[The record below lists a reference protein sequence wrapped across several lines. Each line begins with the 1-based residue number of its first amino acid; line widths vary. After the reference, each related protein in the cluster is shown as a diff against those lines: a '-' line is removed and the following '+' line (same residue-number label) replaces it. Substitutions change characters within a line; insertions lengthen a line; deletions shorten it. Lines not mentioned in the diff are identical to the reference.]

1 MSIGQPISRL
11 DGPLKVTGRA
21 KYTADIHVDGILYA
35 VLVPSSV
42 PNGTIAA
49 IDATEAENAA
59 GVVGVFTHLNT
70 PKFAEVTNPPAG
82 QTVLP
87 LQGDRIFY
95 EGQPVALVV
104 GNTLEET
111 TEAARLVRVT
121 YRPDAFATDFLTGL
135 GRAEARPLFG
145 MPPDA
150 SVGDFDA
157 ALAGANVKVEGVYST
172 ADRHHNTMEP
182 SAILAVW
189 RDDRLELYDAVQGV
203 VDTRNTMAHVLQLDP
218 ARIRVR
224 SEFVGGGFGCKGFLW
239 PHEIL
244 AAMAARE
251 LSRPVRLALT
261 RAQTFT
267 SHGYQP
273 ASRQTVMLTARSD
286 GTLTGIRHDSVL
298 AGSFAGDHVEPSGW
312 GTLAL
317 YASPAIQT
325 THRVV
330 RVDRGNPTPM
340 RAPLEGVGLVAVEIA
355 MDELAYELGMDPLDL
370 RLKNYA
376 EVDPA
381 DGKPFSSK
389 KLRECYAEGATRFG
403 WSGRST
409 EPRSMRDGRDLIG
422 YGMAT
427 ALFRTFRSPAK
438 VRIGISR
445 AGQVLI
451 ETSTQEIGTG
461 VYTIFPQIAADMLG
475 IPVERVSLVLGDTDL
490 PESPMNAGSRATL
503 STGSAV
509 QDAAR
514 NLKHKLAA
522 AGADTPAGYPAA
534 LARLGVEKLSA
545 DGEWTPGEATHAMY
559 SFGAIFAEVRVD
571 EDIPVPRVRRVVGV
585 YNAGKIINPKT
596 ARSQMTG
603 GVIWGIGQALLEKSE
618 MDHQHGR
625 FMSKNLAGY
634 LVPVNA
640 DVPAID
646 VSFVD
651 DFDEKVGPLGARGI
665 GELGAIGVGAAI
677 ANAVFH
683 ATGVRVREVPI
694 RLEHLMVEGGMR

>member
-1 MSIGQPISRL
+1 MSIGQPVSRL
-11 DGPLKVTGRA
+11 DGPRKVTGQA
-21 KYTADIHVDGILYA
+21 IYTADVRLEDILYA
-35 VLVPSSV
+35 VIVPASI
-42 PNGTIAA
+42 PNGTVTA
-49 IDATEAENAA
+49 IDVREAANAS
-59 GVVGVFTHLNT
+59 GVVRVFTHLNT

-95 EGQPVALVV
+95 EGQPLALIV
-104 GNTLEET
+104 GDTLEET
-111 TEAARLVRVT
+111 TEAARLVHIT
-121 YRPDAFATDFLTGL
+121 YQAEAFATNFLAGL
-135 GRAEARPLFG
+135 GKAEARPLFG

-150 SVGDFDA
+150 SIGDFDA
-157 ALAGANVKVEGVYST
+157 ALSDTNVKVEGVYST

-182 SAILAVW
+182 SATLAVW
-189 RDDRLELYDAVQGV
+189 RDGRLELYDATQGV
-203 VDTRNTMAHVLQLDP
+203 ADTRNAIAHVLKLDP
-218 ARIRVR
+218 AQVRVR
-224 SEFVGGGFGCKGFLW
+224 SEFVGGGFGCKGWLW

-251 LSRPVRLALT
+251 LSRPVKLALT

-267 SHGYQP
+267 GHGYQP
-273 ASRQTVMLTARSD
+273 ASRQTVTLAARPD
-286 GTLTGIRHDSVL
+286 GTLTGIRHDSLL
-298 AGSFAGDHVEPSGW
+298 AGSFSGDHVEPAGW

-330 RVDRGNPTPM
+330 RLDRGNPTPM

-355 MDELAYELGMDPLDL
+355 MDELAYQLGMDPLDL

-376 EVDPA
+376 EVDPS

-389 KLRECYAEGATRFG
+389 KLRECYAEGARRFG
-403 WSGRST
+403 WSERVAK
-409 EPRSMRDGRDLIG
+409 PRSMRAGHDLIG

-427 ALFRTFRSPAK
+427 ALFQTFRSPAK
-438 VRIGISR
+438 VRIGIDR

-461 VYTIFPQIAADMLG
+461 VYTIFPQIAADALQ

-509 QDAAR
+509 QNAAK
-514 NLKHKLAA
+514 NLKRKFAE
-522 AGADTPAGYPAA
+522 AGADAPDDYPEA
-534 LARLGVEKLSA
+534 LARLGVDKLSA

-559 SFGAIFAEVRVD
+559 SFGALFAEVRVD

-585 YNAGKIINPKT
+585 YNAGRIINPKT

-603 GVIWGIGQALLEKSE
+603 GVVWGIGQALLERSE

-625 FMSKNLAGY
+625 FLSKNLAGY

-640 DVPAID
+640 DVPQID

-651 DFDEKVGPLGARGI
+651 DFDDKVGPLGARGI

-683 ATGVRVREVPI
+683 ATGIRVREVPI
-694 RLEHLMVEGGMR
+694 RPEHLMVEGGMP